1 MTSPDP
7 QPSDKPFDHRLWL
20 LPAGLAL
27 LLLAAAVA
35 VFGPRLLG
43 RVEGAP
49 LTSIPP
55 FEGTPDGGVTSGL
68 EELPAPGQAAPDFAL
83 PDLDGAT
90 VRLSDFSGRPVV
102 LNFWAT
108 CCAHC
113 RLEMPALARAMVDYA
128 ERDLMVLA
136 INQDETA
143 VPVGEDPPANAVLL
157 TAPASTS
164 ACVRVYAAAVQVID
178 APAVRLVAG
187 QVTVPILTSLTPTAA
202 SVTLPVLVTMN
213 VYVMVSPAAAT
224 PSSTPVLTSAID
236 GSAGSGVVN
245 VSSSVTGSP
254 VGGVPVADAV
264 FSTSPAS
271 TSACVSV

>member
-83 PDLDGAT
+83 PDLDGAM

-108 CCAHC
+108 WCAPC
-113 RLEMPALARAMVDYA
+113 RLEMPELEQAAADYA
-128 ERDLMVLA
+128 GRDLAVLT

-143 VPVGEDPPANAVLL
+143 EQVRDFFTEVGL
-157 TAPASTS
+157 
-164 ACVRVYAAAVQVID
+164 
-178 APAVRLVAG
+178 
-187 QVTVPILTSLTPTAA
+187 
-202 SVTLPVLVTMN
+202 TLPALLDAGGEVGAAYGAFFLPTTVI
-213 VYVMVSPAAAT
+213 VGPDGIVSAVHRGILSRAELDDYLAALPAE
-224 PSSTPVLTSAID
+224 
-236 GSAGSGVVN
+236 
-245 VSSSVTGSP
+245 
-254 VGGVPVADAV
+254 
-264 FSTSPAS
+264 
-271 TSACVSV
+271 